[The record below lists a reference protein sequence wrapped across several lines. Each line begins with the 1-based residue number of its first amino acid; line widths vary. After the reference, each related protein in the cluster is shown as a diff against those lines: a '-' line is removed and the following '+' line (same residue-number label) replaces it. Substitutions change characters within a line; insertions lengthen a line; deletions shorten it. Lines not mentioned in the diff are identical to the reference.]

1 MSRFIKIGAAA
12 KLLGIAIQTLPRW
25 EREKQIIPDY
35 KFPGGAR
42 YLDFVRF
49 LTPSFGRAA
58 PMSQLI
64 SQEGLL

>member
-35 KFPGGAR
+35 KFPGGTR
-42 YLDFVRF
+42 YYNSDKIAKNKDFW
-49 LTPSFGRAA
+49 
-58 PMSQLI
+58 
-64 SQEGLL
+64 